1 MSKPS
6 NGISLLFNCPVCG
19 NRKSTFYTKKDADYC
34 KCTMCKTKYI
44 YKDGKIIDYKEE
56 K

>member
-6 NGISLLFNCPVCG
+6 NGISWLINCPVCG
-19 NRKSTFYTKKDADYC
+19 NRKSTFYTKDDIDYC
-34 KCTMCKTKYI
+34 KCTKCKTKYI
-44 YKDGKIIDYKEE
+44 YDGNKITEYKEE